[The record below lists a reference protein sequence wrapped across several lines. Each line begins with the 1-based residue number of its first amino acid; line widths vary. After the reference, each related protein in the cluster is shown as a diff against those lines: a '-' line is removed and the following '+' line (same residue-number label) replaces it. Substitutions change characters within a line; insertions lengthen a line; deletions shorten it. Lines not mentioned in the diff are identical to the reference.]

1 MSEEEN
7 KEIAIEKATEIAK
20 AITEKTMSG
29 IEKLMNDF
37 KKMSDTLIATIP
49 ERLEKY
55 MENKKEL
62 YT

>member
-20 AITEKTMSG
+20 AITEKTMSS
-29 IEKLMNDF
+29 IEKLINEF
-37 KKMSDTLIATIP
+37 KKMSDTLIDSIP
-49 ERLEKY
+49 ERIEKY
-55 MENKKEL
+55 MENKKEI